1 MSRRHDLHRPTLSRR
16 EEIDQTC
23 NNLDDYNQVPYVVDY
38 RIARERGTNLLQIRI
53 KQTLVQNGVDTL
65 NYMRT
70 WHNIRTIRL
79 RSDERRAL
87 YTVEF
92 VGSDQYGVQV
102 TFHVPEWATIN
113 YTVFHA
119 RAWPAFQRMGLT
131 LHETQRPS
139 VLEFSA

>member
-1 MSRRHDLHRPTLSRR
+1 MSTVRLPSLPIISRR
-16 EEIDQTC
+16 EHLDQTVS
-23 NNLDDYNQVPYVVDY
+23 NPDNPAEVPYVVDY
-38 RIARERGTNLLQIRI
+38 RIARERSTNLLQIRI
-53 KQTLVQNGVDTL
+53 KQTIIRDGVDTL

-70 WHNIRTIRL
+70 FHNIRTIRL

-92 VGSDQYGVQV
+92 VGSDAHGIQL
-102 TFHVPEWATIN
+102 TFNTPEWATLN
-113 YTVFHA
+113 YTVFEA
-119 RAWPAFQRMGLT
+119 RALPAFQRLGLT

>member
-1 MSRRHDLHRPTLSRR
+1 MSWRHTLSFQPGPRR
-16 EEIDQTC
+16 EHFDQPVS
-23 NNLDDYNQVPYVVDY
+23 NFDNPAEVPYVVDF
-38 RIARERGTNLLQIRI
+38 RIARERSTNLLQIRI

-102 TFHVPEWATIN
+102 TFHVPEWATLN
-113 YTVFHA
+113 YTVFEA
-119 RAWPAFQRMGLT
+119 RALPAFERLGLT
-131 LHETQRPS
+131 LHQTQRPS

>member
-1 MSRRHDLHRPTLSRR
+1 MSSRHALRLPTLSRR
-16 EEIDQTC
+16 EEIDQTVT
-23 NNLDDYNQVPYVVDY
+23 NLDDYKQVPYVVDY
-38 RIARERGTNLLQIRI
+38 RIARERSTNLLQIRI
-53 KQTLVQNGVDTL
+53 KQTIVQNGVDTL

-92 VGSDQYGVQV
+92 VGSDAHGIQV
-102 TFHVPEWATIN
+102 TFNTPEWATLK
-113 YTVFHA
+113 YTVFEA
-119 RAWPAFQRMGLT
+119 RALPAFERLGLT
-131 LHETQRPS
+131 LRETQRPS

>member
-1 MSRRHDLHRPTLSRR
+1 MSWRHALRLPTLSRR

-70 WHNIRTIRL
+70 WHSIRTIRL

-87 YTVEF
+87 YDVEF
-92 VGSDQYGVQV
+92 VGSDQHGVQV
-102 TFHVPEWATIN
+102 TFDVPEWATLN
-113 YTVFHA
+113 YTVVRA
-119 RAWPAFQRMGLT
+119 RALPAFERLGLT
-131 LHETQRPS
+131 LHETPRL
-139 VLEFSA
+139 LEFSA